1 MPFVTIQFLE
11 GRTDDQKKA
20 LVSEVTEVV
29 AKNLKAPKENIHVI
43 LEEMKK
49 TDYGVGGVRKSDIE
63 VCKKQGISP
72 CFFIFPL
79 TNAHG

>member
-29 AKNLKAPKENIHVI
+29 SKNLKAPKENIHVI

-49 TDYGVGGVRKSDIE
+49 TDYGVGSVRKSDI
-63 VCKKQGISP
+63 
-72 CFFIFPL
+72 
-79 TNAHG
+79 

>member
-11 GRTDDQKKA
+11 GRTDNQKKA

-49 TDYGVGGVRKSDIE
+49 TDYGVGGVRKSDI
-63 VCKKQGISP
+63 
-72 CFFIFPL
+72 
-79 TNAHG
+79 

>member
-49 TDYGVGGVRKSDIE
+49 TDYGVGGIRKSDI
-63 VCKKQGISP
+63 
-72 CFFIFPL
+72 
-79 TNAHG
+79 

>member
-29 AKNLKAPKENIHVI
+29 SKNLKAPKENIHVI

-49 TDYGVGGVRKSDIE
+49 TDYGVGGVRKSDI
-63 VCKKQGISP
+63 
-72 CFFIFPL
+72 
-79 TNAHG
+79 

>member
-11 GRTDDQKKA
+11 GRSDDQKKV

-29 AKNLKAPKENIHVI
+29 SKNLKAPKENIHVI

-49 TDYGVGGVRKSDIE
+49 TDYGVGGVRKSDI
-63 VCKKQGISP
+63 
-72 CFFIFPL
+72 
-79 TNAHG
+79 

>member
-11 GRTDDQKKA
+11 GRSDDQKKA

-29 AKNLKAPKENIHVI
+29 SKNLQAPKENIHVI

-49 TDYGVGGVRKSDIE
+49 TDYGVGGVRKSDI
-63 VCKKQGISP
+63 
-72 CFFIFPL
+72 
-79 TNAHG
+79 

>member
-43 LEEMKK
+43 IEEMKK
-49 TDYGVGGVRKSDIE
+49 TDYGVGGVRKSDI
-63 VCKKQGISP
+63 
-72 CFFIFPL
+72 
-79 TNAHG
+79 

>member
-11 GRTDDQKKA
+11 DRTDDQKKA

-29 AKNLKAPKENIHVI
+29 SKNLKAPKENIHVI

-49 TDYGVGGVRKSDIE
+49 TDYGVGGVRKSDI
-63 VCKKQGISP
+63 
-72 CFFIFPL
+72 
-79 TNAHG
+79 

>member
-11 GRTDDQKKA
+11 GRSDDQKKA

-29 AKNLKAPKENIHVI
+29 SKNLKAPKENIHVI

-49 TDYGVGGVRKSDIE
+49 TNYGVGGVRKSDI
-63 VCKKQGISP
+63 
-72 CFFIFPL
+72 
-79 TNAHG
+79 

>member
-11 GRTDDQKKA
+11 GRSDDQKKA

-29 AKNLKAPKENIHVI
+29 SKNLKAPKENIHVI

-49 TDYGVGGVRKSDIE
+49 TDYSVGGVRKSDI
-63 VCKKQGISP
+63 
-72 CFFIFPL
+72 
-79 TNAHG
+79 

>member
-20 LVSEVTEVV
+20 LVSEVTELV

-49 TDYGVGGVRKSDIE
+49 TDYGVGGVRKSDI
-63 VCKKQGISP
+63 
-72 CFFIFPL
+72 
-79 TNAHG
+79 

>member
-29 AKNLKAPKENIHVI
+29 AKNLKASKENIHVI

-49 TDYGVGGVRKSDIE
+49 TDYGVGGVRKSDI
-63 VCKKQGISP
+63 
-72 CFFIFPL
+72 
-79 TNAHG
+79 

>member
-43 LEEMKK
+43 LEEIEKN
-49 TDYGVGGVRKSDIE
+49 GLRCWRRKEI
-63 VCKKQGISP
+63 
-72 CFFIFPL
+72 
-79 TNAHG
+79 

>member
-29 AKNLKAPKENIHVI
+29 SKNLKASKENIHVI

-49 TDYGVGGVRKSDIE
+49 TDYGVGGVRKSDI
-63 VCKKQGISP
+63 
-72 CFFIFPL
+72 
-79 TNAHG
+79 

>member
-1 MPFVTIQFLE
+1 MPFVTVQFLE

-29 AKNLKAPKENIHVI
+29 SKNLKAPKENIHVI

-49 TDYGVGGVRKSDIE
+49 TDYGVGGVRKSDI
-63 VCKKQGISP
+63 
-72 CFFIFPL
+72 
-79 TNAHG
+79 

>member
-49 TDYGVGGVRKSDIE
+49 RITV
-63 VCKKQGISP
+63 
-72 CFFIFPL
+72 L
-79 TNAHG
+79 AA

>member
-1 MPFVTIQFLE
+1 MCYNEQNVDRGEKMPFVTIQFLE

-49 TDYGVGGVRKSDIE
+49 TDYGVGGVRKSDI
-63 VCKKQGISP
+63 
-72 CFFIFPL
+72 
-79 TNAHG
+79 

>member
-11 GRTDDQKKA
+11 GRTGDQKKA

-49 TDYGVGGVRKSDIE
+49 TDYGVGGVRKSDI
-63 VCKKQGISP
+63 
-72 CFFIFPL
+72 
-79 TNAHG
+79 

>member
-11 GRTDDQKKA
+11 GRSDDQKKA

-29 AKNLKAPKENIHVI
+29 SKNLKAPKENIHVI

-49 TDYGVGGVRKSDIE
+49 TDYGVGGIRKSDI
-63 VCKKQGISP
+63 
-72 CFFIFPL
+72 
-79 TNAHG
+79 

>member
-49 TDYGVGGVRKSDIE
+49 KDYGVGGVRKSDI
-63 VCKKQGISP
+63 
-72 CFFIFPL
+72 
-79 TNAHG
+79 